1 LKVEKEQVDSFRWS
15 LTVEVPV
22 EASQAEVEEELKK
35 LQRETQ
41 MPGFRRGKVPMSI
54 IRKRFEDAL
63 YLEIFRDKL
72 GEYYLEALKKAGIE
86 DPVSSPKID
95 IVQLEAR
102 KPLIFKAEV
111 ETKPPI
117 ELTPYDSLT
126 VVRETTE
133 VTDKEVDLQ
142 IQRIRERQAVIADD
156 HNPAGPQSLLEADL
170 QELDT
175 GMLPII
181 GHKQE
186 GVTIDLEKAA
196 PEFRDPLIGI
206 QAGQS
211 RNVTITR
218 PPASPKEEK
227 QEERWQV
234 QVKSVKRKE
243 LPEIDDDF
251 AKQVDPEIN
260 TLEELREKIRTELK
274 RQVDAI
280 SYQRM
285 SHLLAHQVV
294 DQSQAEVP
302 ERMLEEYLDRIVED
316 ARRSEHNLDNG
327 KFDEQFIQHQYR
339 DRALWN
345 IKWFLVREKI
355 AQEEGLAIEEED
367 LEKEYERIAAA
378 TGKSLKQVKAAYS
391 VGDREGEL
399 KSDLLERKILQH
411 LVSKAKVIEKVIPFE
426 EFFAKQEAEHL

>member
-1 LKVEKEQVDSFRWS
+1 MKVEKEQVNPSRWS

-22 EASQAEVEEELKK
+22 EASRAEVEEELKK
-35 LQRETQ
+35 LQKETQ

-54 IRKRFEDAL
+54 IRKRFENAL

-72 GEYYLEALKKAGIE
+72 GEYYSEALKEAGIE

-95 IVQLEAR
+95 IVQLEAK

-117 ELTPYDSLT
+117 ELAPYDSLT
-126 VVRETTE
+126 VVRETAE
-133 VTDKEVDLQ
+133 VGDKEVDLQ
-142 IQRIRERQAVIADD
+142 IQRLRERHAVIADD
-156 HNPAGPQSLLEADL
+156 PGPAEAHSLLEADL

-186 GVTIDLEKAA
+186 GVTIDLERAV

-206 QAGQS
+206 RAGES
-211 RNVTITR
+211 RNVTIIR
-218 PPASPKEEK
+218 PPASPEEEK
-227 QEERWQV
+227 REERWQV

-243 LPEIDDDF
+243 FPELDDDF
-251 AKQVDPEIN
+251 AKLVDPEIN
-260 TLEELREKIRTELK
+260 TLEELREKIKTELK

-294 DQSQAEVP
+294 DNSQVEVP

-316 ARRSEHNLDNG
+316 ARRSEHNADNG
-327 KFDEQFIQHQYR
+327 KFDEQFIRHQYR
-339 DRALWN
+339 DRAEWN

-355 AQEEGLAIEEED
+355 AQTEGLTIEDED
-367 LEKEYERIAAA
+367 LEREYERIAAA
-378 TGKSLKQVKAAYS
+378 TGKNLKQVKAVYS
-391 VGDREGEL
+391 LGDREGEL
-399 KSDLLERKILQH
+399 RSDLLERKILQH
-411 LVSKAKVIEKVIPFE
+411 LVSKAKVIERVIPFE
-426 EFFAKQEAEHL
+426 EFFAKQEAEH